1 MAENDEGRALEWD
14 DAIENDGEDFSLLP
28 EGSEVSFTVTKLEKG
43 QSAKLRCPMAIITL
57 KCVCDAG
64 RTNVT
69 ENLILHSSCEWKLCQ
84 FFTAIGQRKHGE
96 KLVPRWN
103 EVIGAT
109 GNARLTIEKWTNRN
123 GVEKESNKVKNF
135 LNPVQ
140 EDAAFG

>member
-1 MAENDEGRALEWD
+1 MPEKDEGRALEWD

-28 EGSEVSFTVTKLEKG
+28 EGSEVVFVVTKLEKG
-43 QSAKLRCPMAIITL
+43 QSQKLNCPMAIVTL
-57 KCVCDAG
+57 KCAGDAG
-64 RTNVT
+64 RTIVT

-103 EVIGAT
+103 EVPGAT
-109 GNARLTIEKWTNRN
+109 GNARLTIEKWTNRH
-123 GVEKESNKVKNF
+123 GVVKESNKVKNF

-140 EDAAFG
+140 EDATFG